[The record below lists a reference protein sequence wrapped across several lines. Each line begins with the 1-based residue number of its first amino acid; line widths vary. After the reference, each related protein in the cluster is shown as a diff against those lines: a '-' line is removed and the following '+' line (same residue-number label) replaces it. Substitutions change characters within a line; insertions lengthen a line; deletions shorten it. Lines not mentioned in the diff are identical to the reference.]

1 MNKIL
6 VFFIFSAFSF
16 SQKADLTSAIL
27 ASQKNDNVAAK
38 EFIDIAYTKFMQKG
52 MDQEKPKLISK
63 FWNNR
68 GKIYYALGEFD
79 IAVESFVN
87 DLALNAKGGQQKKSL
102 ILLQDCA
109 VQYNNLAIEAYDSK
123 DFLKSAQYFENTYN
137 IRSNPSINIIDTAS
151 LFNASFLY
159 YNIEDF
165 PNSMRLSKNLVSLNS
180 KDERY
185 QIQLIQNL
193 EKIGSKE
200 DLISAINFARSE
212 NPSSVDIIFKEVNF
226 YLSKGDNEGL
236 KISLDNAIEADPTN
250 ATLYFVLG
258 QTFQSLDESVMAEE
272 SYLKAIE
279 LDTDYFDAYNNI
291 ASIYLDETKP
301 IIDKMNSLGMSDS
314 DQKKYSQLKK
324 KRATLYQKAL
334 PHLENCIRINPD
346 SLEALYVLREVYN
359 ALEDYDNF
367 SIIRKKISELEGK

>member
-27 ASQKNDNVAAK
+27 ASQKSDNVTAK
-38 EFIDIAYTKFMQKG
+38 EFIDIAYDKFMQKG
-52 MDQEKPKLISK
+52 IDQEKPKLISK

-102 ILLQDCA
+102 LLLQDCA

-123 DFLKSAQYFENTYN
+123 DFLKSAQFFENTYN
-137 IRSNPSINIIDTAS
+137 VRSNSSINIIDTAS
-151 LFNASFLY
+151 LFNAAFLY

-165 PNSMRLSKNLVSLNS
+165 TNSMRLSKKLVSLNS
-180 KDERY
+180 KDESY

-226 YLSKGDNEGL
+226 YLSQGDNEGL
-236 KISLDNAIEADPTN
+236 KISLDNAIKADPTN

-258 QTFQSLDESVMAEE
+258 QTFQGLDESVMAEE

-279 LDTDYFDAYNNI
+279 LDIDYFDAYNNI

-324 KRATLYQKAL
+324 KRAALYQKAL